1 MDGFAIRSM
10 EKETVSKRDA
20 IKYLPWTSWRNMMET
35 SIFRILKYYSE
46 TQVRGDFRLYFSGT
60 ASALKASGVRK
71 YRGEF
76 VLNALSQIYGLPPV
90 CKSVLLSLKPF
101 QWRMFLVCN
110 LSFFNSLR
118 WSARIASPI

>member
-10 EKETVSKRDA
+10 EKEAVFKRGT
-20 IKYLPWTSWRNMMET
+20 IRYLPWIYKHNMMGT
-35 SIFRILKYYSE
+35 SIFRILKYSPE
-46 TQVRGDFRLYFSGT
+46 TQVRGDFRLYLSKT

>member
-1 MDGFAIRSM
+1 M

-20 IKYLPWTSWRNMMET
+20 IRYLPWTSRRNIMET
-35 SIFRILKYYSE
+35 SIFRILKYSPE
-46 TQVRGDFRLYFSGT
+46 THVRGNFRLYFSET

-90 CKSVLLSLKPF
+90 CKSVHEIPLPRPGNKPF
-101 QWRMFLVCN
+101 SGQIKKLFHREG
-110 LSFFNSLR
+110 
-118 WSARIASPI
+118 SPDETAGKRRNPPA

>member
-10 EKETVSKRDA
+10 EKETVSKQDA
-20 IKYLPWTSWRNMMET
+20 IRYLPWTSRRNMMET
-35 SIFRILKYYSE
+35 SIFRILKYSPE
-46 TQVRGDFRLYFSGT
+46 TQVRGNFRLYLSKT

-90 CKSVLLSLKPF
+90 GKSVLLSLKPF

-118 WSARIASPI
+118 WSARIVSPI